1 MVGHMHSSIVGSQ
14 NRLTGADPEKKLTVD
29 NLKF

>member
-1 MVGHMHSSIVGSQ
+1 MVCDDFNEPILFPG
-14 NRLTGADPEKKLTVD
+14 RLTGADPEKKLTVD